1 MARRRVELT
10 EPQAYLLLVV
20 VFVVAQL
27 IVHFCDR
34 VVDAMAR

>member
-1 MARRRVELT
+1 MARRVELS
-10 EPQAYLLLVV
+10 ERQAWLLLVT

-34 VVDAMAR
+34 AVDAMAR